1 MVLKRRTSRL
11 WAENQTQWKMGL
23 LCMVSHGALLWPCT
37 FHARS
42 VPIEALSDLSAQ
54 RPPIVLHYHNCR
66 EHLSRLGEAEGPLC
80 WPRCREILA
89 LREEGR
95 RFRQCNT
102 TQRLRGSSSS
112 AIEYSLSLW
121 IGILFICLQQKQ
133 PRSLSPGVHCHI
145 FHTLQP
151 IMQHC

>member
-1 MVLKRRTSRL
+1 MVLKKRTSRL
-11 WAENQTQWKMGL
+11 WAGNQTQWKMEL
-23 LCMVSHGALLWPCT
+23 LCMASRGALLWPCT

-54 RPPIVLHYHNCR
+54 RPPIVLHYRHCV
-66 EHLSRLGEAEGPLC
+66 EPLSLLGEAEGPLC
-80 WPRCREILA
+80 WPCCREILA
-89 LREEGR
+89 SREEGR

-102 TQRLRGSSSS
+102 TQRLRGSGSS

-133 PRSLSPGVHCHI
+133 PRSLSPGVQCHI
-145 FHTLQP
+145 FHALQP